1 MENGLA
7 LLDDRSKKSKD
18 ENWIEA
24 NEKGLD
30 KNPDLLNVIN
40 EQEEYWIN
48 YLNYQFDQKFNFNE
62 NLIFFCTKYLYI

>member
-7 LLDDRSKKSKD
+7 LLDDRSKRSKD

-40 EQEEYWIN
+40 EQEEY
-48 YLNYQFDQKFNFNE
+48 
-62 NLIFFCTKYLYI
+62 